1 MDGAMTKL
9 VIGLAV
15 VVIVVLIIVIL
26 AARNMRAEDPED
38 FEQRPGDHSR
48 NGRGRRDWR
57 DDDRQDR
64 PGRHPARDRV
74 PGLRQG
80 GQQRR
85 PAGGHGERRADE
97 RRRVHAPDDSTS
109 DYGQPDYGSR
119 PGHGSGHHRTSGR
132 SRDGGQERQR
142 ASVPEVGGDDF
153 GAPVSRHPDGPV
165 PLRSR
170 QPRSK
175 RSDDSAD
182 WPSTEWDKL
191 SDVDYWAELASD
203 KPLTTT
209 AQAAAPA
216 RPRLPSP
223 TQANLARPHLAQPG
237 PAQVRPVQA
246 GLDPDSEPA
255 AGYGS
260 IAGQLPRRDRD
271 FPRRDRDA
279 GLSGHPPFAAAPV
292 ANAAP
297 MPVPAPVP
305 TAGPRAAAGTG
316 YPADDELTVDQSGE
330 SWRGQRRAQF
340 SSDDDDPLTSPS
352 FPRVPADDSRSFR
365 SSRTG
370 GHPLS
375 SRESATN
382 APTQQFASYD
392 SRTAQFDALTAAGGS
407 RGERSDLPPYPDYS
421 GTAYAAPDRP
431 AADYPVS
438 DYPVSDYPAA
448 DYPAAD
454 YSASGYPTRSGS
466 HSHPGPRPVPASGGA
481 QSAAGAVPLPS
492 GNPYGSYVGT
502 TPSGGLPIRSAA
514 DLNRPGSGS
523 YPAPQHSQAQPPQAP
538 PPQAPPPQAP
548 RSHRHGSGS
557 YPPASDLGNSSD
569 LGNYRGNWYPQHGG
583 SAPAGAD
590 ELGPLPGPGGFDPQ
604 ESGRRP
610 SAGQYYPDYPA
621 DQLPGSY
628 PAGRPGQEGYL
639 PTGYPGTPPRRA
651 HAQDPYPPDGYGGG
665 PGYEAL
671 GR

>member
-1 MDGAMTKL
+1 
-9 VIGLAV
+9 
-15 VVIVVLIIVIL
+15 
-26 AARNMRAEDPED
+26 
-38 FEQRPGDHSR
+38 
-48 NGRGRRDWR
+48 
-57 DDDRQDR
+57 
-64 PGRHPARDRV
+64 V

-80 GQQRR
+80 GQPRR
-85 PAGGHGERRADE
+85 PADGHGERRADE
-97 RRRVHAPDDSTS
+97 RRRVPAPDDRTS
-109 DYGQPDYGSR
+109 DYGQLDYGSR
-119 PGHGSGHHRTSGR
+119 PGHGSGSHGSGSHGSGTHGTSGR
-132 SRDGGQERQR
+132 SRDGGRDRQR
-142 ASVPEVGGDDF
+142 ASVPKVGGDDF
-153 GAPVSRHPDGPV
+153 GVPVSRDPDGPV

-216 RPRLPSP
+216 RPGQPSP
-223 TQANLARPHLAQPG
+223 AQANLAQANLAQANLAQPG
-237 PAQVRPVQA
+237 PAQVRPTQA
-246 GLDPDSEPA
+246 GLDPDSDPA
-255 AGYGS
+255 AVYGS
-260 IAGQLPRRDRD
+260 IAGQLPRRDREI
-271 FPRRDRDA
+271 PRRDRDA

-292 ANAAP
+292 PNAAP
-297 MPVPAPVP
+297 MPIPAPVP
-305 TAGPRAAAGTG
+305 TAGPRAVAGTG
-316 YPADDELTVDQSGE
+316 YSADDELTVDQSGQP
-330 SWRGQRRAQF
+330 WRGQRRAPF
-340 SSDDDDPLTSPS
+340 SSDDDPLTSPS

-382 APTQQFASYD
+382 APTQQFATYD
-392 SRTAQFDALTAAGGS
+392 SRAAHFGAPAAAGS
-407 RGERSDLPPYPDYS
+407 DRGERSDLLPYPDYS
-421 GTAYAAPDRP
+421 GTAYAAPDYP
-431 AADYPVS
+431 AAAYPA
-438 DYPVSDYPAA
+438 SDYPAYPA
-448 DYPAAD
+448 SDYPASD

-466 HSHPGPRPVPASGGA
+466 HSRPGPRPVPASGGA

-502 TPSGGLPIRSAA
+502 TPSGGLPVRSAA

-523 YPAPQHSQAQPPQAP
+523 YPAPQHPQAP
-538 PPQAPPPQAP
+538 PPQAPHPQAP
-548 RSHRHGSGS
+548 HPQAPHSQAPHSQAQAPQAQPPRAPHSHRHGSGS
-557 YPPASDLGNSSD
+557 YPPASDLGNSSGPGNSSD

-590 ELGPLPGPGGFDPQ
+590 ELGTTPGPGGFDPQ
-604 ESGRRP
+604 ESGRRA

-628 PAGRPGQEGYL
+628 PAGRPGPEGYL
-639 PTGYPGTPPRRA
+639 PTGYPRTPPRPA
-651 HAQDPYPPDGYGGG
+651 HAQDPYAPDGYGGR